1 MTITVTADQV
11 KELRERTGAGMMDC
25 RKALVATHG
34 DLDAAIEKLRME
46 GQAKAVKKAGRTAAD
61 GTIAVAVGPDALAM
75 IELNCETDFVA
86 KGDAFQGFAVAA
98 AKAALEHRPA
108 TLEQLAAAQAGAQ
121 TLEEIRKT
129 MIAKLGENI
138 TLRRFQVVTSA
149 GGPLAHYVHAGSR
162 IGVIVALAT
171 GDMELGRD
179 IAMHVA
185 AQRPQYLKPEDV
197 PAAAQAAERK
207 VIDAQVAAEQEQQKA
222 AAEEA
227 GKPYKPKPADIV
239 AKMVDGKLRKF
250 LGEITLLGQ
259 GFVKDPDQS
268 VEKVLAAR
276 GGAVAQFARFEVGEG
291 IDKQE
296 ADFASEVMAVAKGQ

>member
-1 MTITVTADQV
+1 MTTVTADQV

-25 RKALVATHG
+25 RKALVATEG
-34 DLDAAIEKLRME
+34 NLDAAIEKLRME

-75 IELNCETDFVA
+75 VELNCETDFVA
-86 KGDAFQGFAVAA
+86 KGDDFQGFAAAA
-98 AKAALEHRPA
+98 AKAALEHQPG
-108 TLEQLAAAQAGAQ
+108 TLEQLAAAKAGAQ

-129 MIAKLGENI
+129 MVAKIGENI
-138 TLRRFQVVTSA
+138 TLRRFQVVKGA
-149 GGPLAHYVHAGSR
+149 GGPLAHYIHAGNR
-162 IGVIVALAT
+162 IGVIVALAK
-171 GDMELGRD
+171 GDVELGKD

-197 PAAAQAAERK
+197 PAEVQDAERK
-207 VIDAQVAAEQEQQKA
+207 IIEAQSADQAK
-222 AAEEA
+222 
-227 GKPYKPKPADIV
+227 GKPADILK
-239 AKMVDGKLRKF
+239 KMVDGKLRKF

-276 GGAVAQFARFEVGEG
+276 GGAVAQFVRFEVGEG
-291 IDKQE
+291 IEKTGG
-296 ADFASEVMAVAKGQ
+296 DFASEVAAVIGPKH